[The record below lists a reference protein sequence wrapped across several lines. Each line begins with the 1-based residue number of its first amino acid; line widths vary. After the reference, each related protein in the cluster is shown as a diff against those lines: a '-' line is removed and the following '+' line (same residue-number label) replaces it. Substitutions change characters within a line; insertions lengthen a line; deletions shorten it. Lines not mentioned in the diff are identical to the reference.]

1 MTPRRRR
8 SNPLALAVL
17 GCLYEKPM
25 HPYEV
30 SQTLRTRAKQ
40 DSIRL
45 NFGSLYGVVD
55 SLAEAGMIEPVETI
69 REGRRPERTVYAIT
83 DDGTREL
90 TEWQSELLSVPVK
103 EYLQFEAALSF
114 IAALPPDEV
123 ADLLTAR
130 VAALEV
136 RLAEMR
142 ARVETAHSMKVP
154 RLFTLEEEYMAALCE
169 AEHDWTQRLV
179 EDIRTGAIDGYDDW
193 STFHPSPDPTPRP
206 DLDTPDTREEL
217 RWNPSSK
224 RAP

>member
-17 GCLYEKPM
+17 SCLYERPM

-30 SQTLRTRAKQ
+30 SQTLRARAKQ

-55 SLAEAGMIEPVETI
+55 SLAAGGMIEPVETI

-83 DDGTREL
+83 DDGSREL
-90 TEWQSELLSVPVK
+90 IEWLSELLSVPEK
-103 EYLQFEAALSF
+103 EYLHFEAALSLLGT
-114 IAALPPDEV
+114 LPPEEV
-123 ADLLTAR
+123 ADLLTQR

-142 ARVETAHSMKVP
+142 GRMETARAMKLP
-154 RLFTLEEEYMAALCE
+154 RLFMLEEEYMRQLLE
-169 AEHDWTQRLV
+169 TERDWTRTLV
-179 EDIRTGAIDGYDDW
+179 EEIRSGELDGVEEWKAWHAD
-193 STFHPSPDPTPRP
+193 PDRATWPG
-206 DLDTPDTREEL
+206 LDEE
-217 RWNPSSK
+217 RDS
-224 RAP
+224 